1 VAEAAKTT
9 SFRSTVRSKF
19 DSDLAAAVSVALAVR
34 RAPPV
39 DSLAVETAVASRA
52 AILEMLRLSNRTRSY
67 KFAASEF

>member
-1 VAEAAKTT
+1 
-9 SFRSTVRSKF
+9 
-19 DSDLAAAVSVALAVR
+19 
-34 RAPPV
+34 V